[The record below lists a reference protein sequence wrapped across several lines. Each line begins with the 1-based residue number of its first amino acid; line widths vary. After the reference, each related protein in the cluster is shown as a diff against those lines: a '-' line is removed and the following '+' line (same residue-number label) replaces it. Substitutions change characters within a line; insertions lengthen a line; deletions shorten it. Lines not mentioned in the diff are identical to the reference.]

1 MSHLKTLI
9 ILIST
14 NIHIIF
20 SFHAKLTHEL
30 IGVQYFN
37 LIVVAKMEEM
47 GANVA
52 MEGEE

>member
-1 MSHLKTLI
+1 MSHLKTSI

-14 NIHIIF
+14 NIHLIF
-20 SFHAKLTHEL
+20 SSHAKLSHEL

-52 MEGEE
+52 MGGVE